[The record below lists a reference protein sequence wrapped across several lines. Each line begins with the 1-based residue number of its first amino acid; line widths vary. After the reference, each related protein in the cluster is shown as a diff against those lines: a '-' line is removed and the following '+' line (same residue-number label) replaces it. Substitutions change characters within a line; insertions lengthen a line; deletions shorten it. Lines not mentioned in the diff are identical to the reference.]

1 MAVGP
6 RRRPLPK
13 SGCLCRNRVSGRRR
27 RVAIRVTL
35 DVTRVTVFGIR
46 LHRAVRRRHRAI
58 QASRDHREDESR
70 QKSRKAE
77 AEKNSGRSVLE
88 LRRRRLRRRGLR
100 VGPAF
105 VDGETG

>member
-13 SGCLCRNRVSGRRR
+13 SGRLCRNRVSGRRR

-46 LHRAVRRRHRAI
+46 LHRVVRRRHRAI
-58 QASRDHREDESR
+58 QASRDHRQDESR

-88 LRRRRLRRRGLR
+88 VRRRRLRRRGLR